1 MYLYLVLEGNMRISE
16 KTMVVIG
23 NKNISISNPKLSDI
37 TINSVSIFL
46 KGDKFKGG

>member
-1 MYLYLVLEGNMRISE
+1 MYLYLVLGGNMRISE
-16 KTMVVIG
+16 KTMVVVG
-23 NKNISISNPKLSDI
+23 NKNISSNPKLSDI